1 MILSIALLTLAVA
14 PAKTFCDETPSK
26 GPSRS
31 IGSPAHGELEGG
43 VALTESD
50 AVRVLPKRHKRR
62 CLSYGTDRLVHAIE
76 SAAKA
81 VAKAHPGSAPL
92 GVGDIARARGGELLA
107 YSHSHQAGR
116 DADLAFYLVDGEG
129 KPVAVEDLVKLD
141 DDGKAGELRLDA
153 PRTWALV
160 RALLEDRSIEV
171 RWLFVSSALKGLLL
185 AEGERTHAPKELL
198 KRAGDLLHQP
208 SDAPPHDDHL
218 HLRIRCTAAEREG
231 GCHDG

>member
-1 MILSIALLTLAVA
+1 MLAAALVALAVSA
-14 PAKTFCDETPSK
+14 SAKTFCDEKPSE

-31 IGSPAHGELEGG
+31 VGSPAHGQLEGG
-43 VALTESD
+43 VPLTESG
-50 AVRVLPKRHKRR
+50 AVRVLPKRHARR

-76 SAAKA
+76 NAAQA
-81 VAKAHPGSAPL
+81 VAKAQPGGAAL
-92 GVGDIARARGGELLA
+92 GVGDIARARGGAILA
-107 YSHSHQAGR
+107 YTHSHQAGR
-116 DADLAFYLVDGEG
+116 DADLAFYLLDGAG
-129 KPVAVEDLVKLD
+129 KPVAAEDLVKLD
-141 DDGKAGELRLDA
+141 DDGRAGELRLDV

-171 RWLFVSSALKGLLL
+171 RWLFVSQALRSLLL

-198 KRAGDLLHQP
+198 ERAGEVLHQP
-208 SDAPPHDDHL
+208 ADAPPHDDHL